1 MQVCF
6 LNFGDRVENWLT
18 FNEPLT
24 FVNLG
29 YSVGV
34 HAPGRYVTA
43 FDDYIIAAPTFHTRL
58 SPVSSF

>member
-34 HAPGRYVTA
+34 HAPGRYVTC
-43 FDDYIIAAPTFHTRL
+43 FDDNIIAAPPL
-58 SPVSSF
+58 QALLIG

>member
-6 LNFGDRVENWLT
+6 LQFGDRVKNWLT

-29 YSVGV
+29 YSVGI
-34 HAPGRYVTA
+34 HAPGRCVTTPQPNLTP
-43 FDDYIIAAPTFHTRL
+43 DPTHTC
-58 SPVSSF
+58 